1 LSIPFACLT
10 FAVIGIPLAETSR
23 RGGKGSGFAIS
34 LAIIVLY
41 YVLLSSG
48 ETWAQEGR
56 LPPAVAIWLPNAVLL
71 ALGAIAMART
81 GRDRSRG
88 RLLPRLRLPF
98 ARAAGSPSDAAAGAA
113 ESAEPARR
121 TAWTTLMRFP
131 TILDRYVLARFFAVL
146 ALVLASVL
154 FLAVIVDYAEH
165 IDKIAKNRPG
175 SDVVVGYYRNFLMTI
190 SLQVAPFAILI
201 ATLIALGILS
211 KNNEDTAFKANG
223 VSLYRLGAP
232 IVAAAI
238 VAAVVAF
245 TAGEYVLPLAQR
257 EQARYKNL
265 IYGRPAD
272 WGLATP
278 AEQRWHYG
286 PGRRIWHQEAIEQ
299 DRGVL
304 ASPSVFE
311 FDAAFD
317 LVRRD
322 AARQANWNGS
332 EWIFRQGWTRTFGGV
347 SEASYRTFLEERMAG
362 DPPTSFTRQYR
373 GAEEMRFRELQ
384 RSARRLRASGY
395 PTGDL
400 ETALQSKLSTPLLIP
415 LMALLAIPFAF
426 RIGKRGTLAGIGV
439 GLALGIVFLI
449 AGAFFTKVGEA
460 GALSPLLAA
469 WSPNILALT
478 ASTWLLLRLRT

>member
-1 LSIPFACLT
+1 MSEP
-10 FAVIGIPLAETSR
+10 ER
-23 RGGKGSGFAIS
+23 RLQAAWRG
-34 LAIIVLY
+34 
-41 YVLLSSG
+41 LL
-48 ETWAQEGR
+48 
-56 LPPAVAIWLPNAVLL
+56 
-71 ALGAIAMART
+71 
-81 GRDRSRG
+81 
-88 RLLPRLRLPF
+88 
-98 ARAAGSPSDAAAGAA
+98 
-113 ESAEPARR
+113 
-121 TAWTTLMRFP
+121 RFP
-131 TILDRYVLARFFAVL
+131 TILDRYVLARFLGVL

-165 IDKIAKNRPG
+165 VDKIAKNRPAT
-175 SDVVVGYYRNFLMTI
+175 DVVVGYYRNFLMTI
-190 SLQVAPFAILI
+190 SLQIAPFAILI

-232 IVAAAI
+232 IVVAAI
-238 VAAVVAF
+238 LAAGIAF
-245 TAGEYVLPLAQR
+245 SAGEYVLPLAQR
-257 EQARYKNL
+257 EQARFKNL

-272 WGLATP
+272 WGIATA
-278 AEQRWHYG
+278 AEQRWHFG
-286 PGRRIWHQEAIEQ
+286 PGARIWHQEAIER

-311 FDAAFD
+311 FDGSFD

-332 EWIFRQGWTRTFGGV
+332 QWIFRQGWTRTFGGIAE
-347 SEASYRTFLEERMAG
+347 SSYRTFLEEPVAG
-362 DPPTSFTRQYR
+362 DPPTAFTRQYR

-395 PTGDL
+395 PTADL

-460 GALSPLLAA
+460 GALSPILAA

-478 ASTWLLLRLRT
+478 ASTWLLLRIRT